1 MPRRFLRHALAL
13 AVVFS
18 GAPAGGSA
26 QILRLTALQ
35 VPEDAAPGPWVSF
48 RVVTQSR
55 RFPPR
60 ELNQR
65 AAIVSAE
72 GIGDDAGVWVELKT
86 VDPQTGTRIDR
97 GFFGR
102 TRDGAGAEASAPS
115 PPNLGLRRMQ
125 QLQTDGKLYEYP
137 PSSEVALR
145 ADEEITTFGLF
156 EISTARPPSVDTL
169 GVDTLR
175 AGAKTLPATV
185 VRKRWVGI
193 DEWSDPEDTT
203 RVKRVLITLIQ
214 DVSPDVP
221 LTGFTRSLLEVHTAE
236 FAAYDTLGLY
246 PLPPA
251 DPTRPPPAIYRAEL
265 TLGDLGAGAVPEV
278 TQEPEPVPEADEPR
292 PGSDLLR

>member
-1 MPRRFLRHALAL
+1 VPRPLLRHALAL
-13 AVVFS
+13 ALVLS
-18 GAPAGGSA
+18 GSPAGGSA

-35 VPEDAAPGPWVSF
+35 VPEDATPGPWVSF
-48 RVVTQSR
+48 RVVTQTR

-60 ELNQR
+60 ELTQR

-86 VDPQTGTRIDR
+86 MDPQTGTRIDR
-97 GFFGR
+97 GFFGLN
-102 TRDGAGAEASAPS
+102 RDGADAGASTPS
-115 PPNLGLRRMQ
+115 PPNLELSRMQ
-125 QLQTDGKLYEYP
+125 QLQTDGKLREYP
-137 PSSEVALR
+137 LNSGAALR

-156 EISTARPPSVDTL
+156 EISNDRPPLADTL

-175 AGAKTLPATV
+175 VGAKTLPATV
-185 VRKRWVGI
+185 VRKRWVGL
-193 DEWSDPEDTT
+193 DEWRDPEDTT

-236 FAAYDTLGLY
+236 FAAYDTLGQY

-265 TLGDLGAGAVPEV
+265 SLGDLGTGAVPEV
-278 TQEPEPVPEADEPR
+278 TQEPEPIPEAAESRPSPDRPR
-292 PGSDLLR
+292 